1 MITQSF
7 LFFFFIFF
15 FFFSPL
21 GFAFVGYFAGGLH
34 TNRQP
39 TGISKQ
45 GRGHCDQQTQDER
58 RAVAWSQWV
67 GFLGELMCVVIAE

>member
-1 MITQSF
+1 MPDCYDNPFALLLLLFSSF
-7 LFFFFIFF
+7 FLLLFF
-15 FFFSPL
+15 SLL

-45 GRGHCDQQTQDER
+45 GQG
-58 RAVAWSQWV
+58 S
-67 GFLGELMCVVIAE
+67 L